1 MSVGGEL
8 LQGRDAFARSAW
20 AEARELL
27 SAANP
32 AALSAEDLGALA
44 TAAYLVGDRDG
55 ALRALQQ
62 AFHLHEAAGDNLAA
76 AMDVHWIAMVHMTSG
91 NTAVGGGWAA
101 RGLRLLEGEPDDAEA
116 RGFYAIHEFFQHL
129 GTGDVQQA
137 GACAERV
144 FALGKRWGNGDLVA
158 FGLMSQGRLMIYSGR
173 VAEGTALLDEA
184 MVGLA
189 AGEVSPRVS
198 GEIYCS
204 MIEACQEISDYR
216 RMVQWTDALT
226 RWCDAQ
232 PDLVTFT
239 GQCAVHRGQILRSH
253 GEFSAAL
260 AELALASQR
269 YALLGQDPAAGLAL
283 YERGEVLRIQGDLAA
298 AEAAYTEART
308 YGHEAEPGRSL
319 LCLAQGRRDAAAA
332 SARRLLGE
340 PDSPVHR
347 AQRLPA
353 VIEILLAGD
362 DVADARVAVDELVGI
377 ASAFGCDAVTATSA
391 YWAGA
396 VSLAEGDPSGALTQ
410 LRRAWKLWIDLGARF
425 DAAWA
430 RTRIGQAMRAL
441 GDEESALSELAVAQR
456 TFAELGAKPS
466 EHEVGRLLAR
476 TLPDGLTAREVEVL
490 RLVAHGQSNP
500 QIAAAL
506 FLSQKT
512 VQRHLSNI
520 FGKIGVTS
528 RTAAGAYAF
537 EHDLA

>member
-1 MSVGGEL
+1 MGVGREL
-8 LQGRDAFARSAW
+8 LQGREAFARSAW
-20 AEARELL
+20 GEARELL
-27 SAANP
+27 SAVDP
-32 AALSAEDLGALA
+32 AELSAEDLDALA
-44 TAAYLVGDRDG
+44 TAAYLVGDRAA
-55 ALRALQQ
+55 ALRAMQQ
-62 AFHLHEAAGDNLAA
+62 AFHLHEASGQNLAA
-76 AMDVHWIAMVHMTSG
+76 AMDVHWIAMMHMANG
-91 NTAVGGGWAA
+91 NAAVGGGWAA

-116 RGFYAIHEFFQHL
+116 RGFYAIHEFFAHL
-129 GTGDVQQA
+129 GTGDVGQA

-144 FALGKRWGNGDLVA
+144 FTLGRRWGNGDLIA
-158 FGLMSQGRLMIYSGR
+158 FGLMSQGRLRIYAGR

-189 AGEVSPRVS
+189 AGEVSPIVS

-216 RMVQWTDALT
+216 RMVEWTEALT
-226 RWCDAQ
+226 RWCGAQ
-232 PDLVTFT
+232 PDLVPFT

-253 GEFSAAL
+253 GEFGAAL
-260 AELALASQR
+260 EELALASQR
-269 YALLGQDPAAGLAL
+269 YALLGQEPAAGLAL
-283 YERGEVLRIQGDLAA
+283 YERGEVLRIQGDLNA

-319 LCLAQGRRDAAAA
+319 LWLAQGRRDAAAA
-332 SARRLLGE
+332 SARRLFDE

-353 VIEILLAGD
+353 VIEILLAGG
-362 DVADARVAVDELVGI
+362 DVADARIAVDELVAI
-377 ASAFGCDAVTATSA
+377 ASAFGCDAVSATSA
-391 YWAGA
+391 YWAGV
-396 VSLAEGDPSGALTQ
+396 VSLAEGDPSGALPH

-441 GDEESALSELAVAQR
+441 GDEESAVSELAVAQR
-456 TFAELGAKPS
+456 TFAELGAGPS
-466 EHEVGRLLAR
+466 QREVEGLLAR
-476 TLPDGLTAREVEVL
+476 SLPGGLTAREVEVL